1 MMNSAGEP
9 ADPGKPTRQRYGVLG
24 FACALAA
31 IVYMDRA
38 CIASAQADI
47 VHDLGLKSV
56 ADLGCV
62 FAAFSLAYALFE
74 VPNGWLGDTFG
85 PRRVLIRIALWWSV
99 FIALTAVVG
108 LKLGGTVLGGVGLL
122 VVIQFLFGAGEA
134 GAFPN
139 ITRALHNWFPI
150 EQRGFAQGAVWMC
163 GRMMGGLTPL
173 IWMFVMSGLRHAVP
187 ESTSQAAAPL
197 LAPWRIAFLLVGLV
211 GISWCLCFA
220 LWFRDR
226 PEQKPG
232 VNAAELA
239 WIRSGGAPPAAAH
252 GRVPWLRILTSGN
265 LWLLCVMY
273 GCQSYGWYF
282 YITYLPQ
289 FCEAVEQH
297 GNTPSTPIVAA
308 LFKGGPLWMGAIGCL
323 VGGFLTDWFI
333 RRTGNRRL
341 GRRLFGAVGH
351 ALTAIAFLTC
361 FCICAAGRGV
371 SSIFFIIMAAGFC
384 TDLTMGSAW
393 ALCQDIGKRY
403 SAIVAGL
410 MNMIGNLGGTL
421 ANLVSGYVLARAL
434 DAHAAALNIG
444 VRELLPAEKNVGQMP
459 GYQTIFLIAAGM
471 YTIGFLCW
479 LRVDATRPVV
489 PEEP

>member
-1 MMNSAGEP
+1 MANSAGEP
-9 ADPGKPTRQRYGVLG
+9 VVSEKPTRVRYGVLG
-24 FACALAA
+24 FACALAM
-31 IVYMDRA
+31 ITYLDRA
-38 CIASAQADI
+38 SLASAQTDI

-56 ADLGCV
+56 ADLGCA

-74 VPNGWLGDTFG
+74 VPSGWLGDTFG
-85 PRRVLIRIALWWSV
+85 PRRVLIRIGLWWSV
-99 FIALTAVVG
+99 FIALTGIVG
-108 LKLGGTVLGGVGLL
+108 LKVGGTTLGGLGLL

-139 ITRALHNWFPI
+139 ITRALHNWFPTQ
-150 EQRGFAQGAVWMC
+150 QRGFAQGAVWMC

-173 IWMFVMSGLRHAVP
+173 IWMFLMGGLHRVAP
-187 ESTSQAAAPL
+187 GPASEAAAPL
-197 LAPWRIAFLLVGLV
+197 LSPWRIAFLLAGLV
-211 GISWCLCFA
+211 GVVWCLCFA

-226 PEQKPG
+226 PEQKSG

-239 WIRSGGAPPAAAH
+239 WIRSGGPPPAARHA
-252 GRVPWLRILTSGN
+252 GVPWLRILTNGN
-265 LWLLCVMY
+265 LWLLCLMY
-273 GCQSYGWYF
+273 ACQSYGWYF

-289 FCEAVEQH
+289 FCEAIEQH
-297 GNTPSTPIVAA
+297 GDTQSNPIVAA
-308 LFKGGPLWMGAIGCL
+308 LFKGGPLWAGAVGCL
-323 VGGFLTDWFI
+323 AGGFLTDWFI

-341 GRRLFGAVGH
+341 GRRLFGAIGH

-361 FCICAAGRGV
+361 FAICSAGRGL
-371 SSIFFIIMAAGFC
+371 SSIYLIIMAAGFC

-403 SAIVAGL
+403 SAIVAGF
-410 MNMIGNLGGTL
+410 MNMMGNLGGTL
-421 ANLVSGYVLARAL
+421 ANLISGYVLARAL
-434 DAHAAALNIG
+434 EAHAAGLG
-444 VRELLPAEKNVGQMP
+444 VDVQTLSVAEKNLGQMP

-489 PEEP
+489 PE